1 MKLLFENWRG
11 YVNEEEQSDE
21 QKIFSVFLNNGAYGL
36 ELAEMTDS
44 PITKDLKEIV
54 DRTRNHIS
62 YIESIIEGNVPGHS
76 DDKPQTMYKT
86 VEEFIGHRL
95 EGYGAYT
102 GELAKELS
110 ERVHWRMQPQDT
122 WDFTE
127 MLLEAGDYVWWT
139 GAFNGRSSMWSYN
152 VASPESSSAMFNE
165 LKKWAGV

>member
-1 MKLLFENWRG
+1 MKLLIENFRK
-11 YVNEEEQSDE
+11 YINEEEEISNE

-54 DRTRNHIS
+54 DRVHNHIS
-62 YIESIIEGNVPGHS
+62 YIESVIEGNVPGHT

-95 EGYGAYT
+95 EGYAEYT
-102 GELAKELS
+102 GELVKKLS
-110 ERVHWRMQPQDT
+110 ERVQPQST
-122 WDFTE
+122 WDFLE

-139 GAFNGRSSMWSYN
+139 GAFKDRSSMWSYN
-152 VASPESSSAMFNE
+152 VASPESSSAMLND
-165 LKKWAGV
+165 LKEWAGV